1 MKKLFAVIAAFG
13 LAATMAFAQDYNEA
27 VDAFNAGAQ
36 AIETNKTEAL
46 ANFRA
51 GERQPLGNV
60 LLTNARKPFPASSCP
75 SPRKRLTTVP
85 TTRPFPCS
93 PKPRP

>member
-1 MKKLFAVIAAFG
+1 MKKIFSVIAAFG

-36 AIETNKTEAL
+36 ALETNKTEAL

-51 GERQPLGNV
+51 ALEK
-60 LLTNARKPFPASSCP
+60 AHAI
-75 SPRKRLTTVP
+75 
-85 TTRPFPCS
+85 
-93 PKPRP
+93 